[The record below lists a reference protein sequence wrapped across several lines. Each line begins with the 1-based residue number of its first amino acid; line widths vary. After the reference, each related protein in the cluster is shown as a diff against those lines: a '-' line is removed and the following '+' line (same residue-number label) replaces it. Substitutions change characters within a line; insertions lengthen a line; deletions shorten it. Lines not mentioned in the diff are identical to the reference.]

1 VTTTPLLVVESA
13 TVRLWRGSRSVL
25 VLDDVSLE
33 LGAGEFGGIWA
44 DRSAGKTILARL
56 AAGLITP
63 ESGRVLLD
71 GRVVADPSYRDE
83 QGSVR
88 AEIGLAATRPGPAM
102 PDLPVATWVASA
114 MLASCSWAEARHR
127 AGVVLGEVGVAEV
140 AGEPWANLSESE
152 RTLVAIARAVVR
164 GPRLLIVDD
173 PVAGLGAM
181 RRAKVMKLLHGIAA
195 GGVAVLMTAAEVVDL
210 KGADR
215 IWSLTDGHLR
225 GPSARGGG
233 ELVEL
238 HPTGRARSSG

>member
-1 VTTTPLLVVESA
+1 VTPLLAIESV
-13 TVRLWRGSRSVL
+13 TVRLWRGTRSVL
-25 VLDDVSLE
+25 VLDDVSLD
-33 LGAGEFGGIWA
+33 LGAGEFGGVWA
-44 DRSAGKTILARL
+44 DRSAGKTTLARL

-63 ESGRVLLD
+63 ESGRILLD

-83 QGSVR
+83 RGTVR

-102 PDLPVATWVASA
+102 PDLPVATWIASA
-114 MLASCSWAEARHR
+114 MLASCSWAEARNR
-127 AGVVLGEVGVAEV
+127 AGVALEKIGVAEV

-152 RTLVAIARAVVR
+152 RTLVTIARAVVR
-164 GPRLLIVDD
+164 EPRLLIVDD

-181 RRAKVMKLLHGIAA
+181 RRARVMKLLHDIAA
-195 GGVAVLMTAAEVVDL
+195 SGVAVLMTAAEVVDL

-233 ELVEL
+233 QLVEL
-238 HPTGRARSSG
+238 RPTSRARSSR

>member
-1 VTTTPLLVVESA
+1 MTSLLAVESV

-33 LGAGEFGGIWA
+33 LGAGEFGGVWA
-44 DRSAGKTILARL
+44 DRSAGKTTLARL
-56 AAGLITP
+56 VAGQLTP

-71 GRVVADPSYRDE
+71 GQVLADPAYHDE
-83 QGSVR
+83 QGKIRSQ
-88 AEIGLAATRPGPAM
+88 IGLASTRPGPAM
-102 PDLPVATWVASA
+102 PDLPVASWVASA
-114 MLASCSWAEARHR
+114 LLASCSWSDARHR
-127 AGVVLGEVGVAEV
+127 AGVVLGEIGVAEI
-140 AGEPWANLSESE
+140 AGEPWVNLSESE
-152 RTLVAIARAVVR
+152 RTLVTIARAIVR

-181 RRAKVMKLLHGIAA
+181 RRARVMKLLHGIAA
-195 GGVAVLMTAAEVVDL
+195 TGVAVLMTAAEVVDL

-233 ELVEL
+233 QLVEL
-238 HPTGRARSSG
+238 HPTGRARSSR